1 MSASTVFPVC
11 IEKQYSNNTELFRR
25 LLKIQ
30 ELTIS
35 PAGTRKYI
43 SFRELPKAVS
53 FTMQSEEPM
62 DLSFSPFDLTL
73 MDAIYTLMVAGTDVV
88 TPAQIYQTM
97 SGDPDQRVSAAM
109 QDKISTHIDILSR
122 LSILIDAGNQFAEYK
137 RLQKASAVFSGP
149 LLPAEKVAARHINR
163 TACTAYRITEIP
175 PIYQYAAALRQI
187 VSIPAEWFG
196 TKDFFNNTEE
206 AVIIKRYILRRI
218 QLMLSNNRMCS
229 RRIALEH
236 DRCNYN
242 YDAAGGLFSELGY
255 RPDDSTRWRKKTKPS
270 ILRVVTGTLDH
281 LVDLEVID
289 AYQPYRAGKTASR
302 NVPVIGFEISIYIRD
317 IARRNQYFNRRN
329 WRYRT

>member
-1 MSASTVFPVC
+1 MSTTVFPVT
-11 IEKQYSNNTELFRR
+11 IETQYVNNTELFRR
-25 LLKIQ
+25 LLKIR

-35 PAGTRKYI
+35 PAGIRKHV
-43 SFRELPKAVS
+43 SFQELPKAVT
-53 FTMQSEEPM
+53 FELKAEKPM
-62 DLSFSPFDLTL
+62 NLSISPFDLAM

-109 QDKISTHIDILSR
+109 QDKISTHMDVLSG
-122 LSILIDAGNQFAEYK
+122 LSIQIDAGKQFSEYK
-137 RLQKASAVFSGP
+137 RLKEKSTVFSGP
-149 LLPAEKVAARHINR
+149 FLPAEKVDGRHINR

-187 VSIPAEWFG
+187 VPIPAEWIN
-196 TKDFFNNTEE
+196 TKDYFNDTEG
-206 AVIIKRYILRRI
+206 AVVIKRYVLK
-218 QLMLSNNRMCS
+218 
-229 RRIALEH
+229 RIALEH
-236 DRCNYN
+236 DRCNFN
-242 YDAAGGLFSELGY
+242 YDAAGGLYSELEF

-281 LVDLEVID
+281 LVDLEMID